1 MKKILALCLS
11 IIMVL
16 SLSTTA
22 LAAEYWDESAGN
34 GETEVHAHIY
44 SSYSIS
50 IPATINLSNGEQGAV
65 TLSDANIEE
74 GYAVNVYCTNIHE
87 NGIRLQHIND
97 ATSSVVCVLT
107 DVDNSIQYTSETPLV
122 TFVQKDFENGE
133 ITKYFGMH
141 IMDNIGKAGEYVGT
155 MQYSFECTP
164 IED

>member
-1 MKKILALCLS
+1 MKKILARCLS
-11 IIMVL
+11 VVMLL

-22 LAAEYWDESAGN
+22 FAAEYWDESAGK

-50 IPATINLSNGEQGAV
+50 IPAAINLSNGEQGAV

-87 NGIRLQHIND
+87 NGIRLQHVKD

-122 TFVQKDFENGE
+122 TFVQNDFENGE

-141 IMDNIGKAGEYVGT
+141 LMDNIGKAGEYVGT
-155 MQYSFECTP
+155 MAVFV
-164 IED
+164 